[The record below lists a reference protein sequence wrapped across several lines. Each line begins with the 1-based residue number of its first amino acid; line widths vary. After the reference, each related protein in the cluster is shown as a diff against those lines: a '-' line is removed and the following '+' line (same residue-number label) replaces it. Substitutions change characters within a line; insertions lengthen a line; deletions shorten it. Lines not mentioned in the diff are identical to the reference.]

1 MPSEAFCM
9 TLYNFLWEALEE
21 VLVKSSR
28 CPYMISDRSLWQDLV
43 EILLTSSSRAPCT
56 KILKILCLGA
66 CIKVRLDAH
75 RKCWYEDLVSPS
87 IYMYI
92 EGPAAAVAIMSNLIC
107 YCSIATAACIWYID
121 FLPPTL
127 FAVSCLCNLKYL
139 GSIRL
144 PLWGCNSCDTSGRVQ
159 ECGHLEIKVSQVNS
173 YVLPVLCLNRTRK
186 KCAVIV
192 KDFSVHNFG
201 KWN

>member
-1 MPSEAFCM
+1 MNRKRREEKKGWKWKVLIWKGLFWRLRSEWGKAQRHDLGM
-9 TLYNFLWEALEE
+9 TSWCCVHKRGKQKEWLRHDF
-21 VLVKSSR
+21 VK
-28 CPYMISDRSLWQDLV
+28 PL
-43 EILLTSSSRAPCT
+43 
-56 KILKILCLGA
+56 
-66 CIKVRLDAH
+66 
-75 RKCWYEDLVSPS
+75 
-87 IYMYI
+87 
-92 EGPAAAVAIMSNLIC
+92 

-159 ECGHLEIKVSQVNS
+159 ECGHIEIKVSQVNS